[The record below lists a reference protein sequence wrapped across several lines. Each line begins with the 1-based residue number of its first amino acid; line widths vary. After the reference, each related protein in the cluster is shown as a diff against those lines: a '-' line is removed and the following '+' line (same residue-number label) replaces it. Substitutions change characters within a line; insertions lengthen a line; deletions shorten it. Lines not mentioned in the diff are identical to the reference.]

1 MSLKTIL
8 TSIWTKKDEKESFID
23 NELADMGPGEIKKG
37 KKNGK

>member
-8 TSIWTKKDEKESFID
+8 ASIWVKKDEKKSFIE
-23 NELADMGPGEIKKG
+23 NELVNMGPGEIKKG

>member
-8 TSIWTKKDEKESFID
+8 ANIWAKKDEKESFIE
-23 NELADMGPGEIKKG
+23 NELVDMGPGEIKKG